1 MKPNIRDI
9 QGWLYLRRIAVLVNL
24 LMLGAA
30 PFDLGPQGHQ
40 GFESLAEHTARIVS
54 KSNTQQILIAQRE
67 GCLLDQSMCKE
78 SESALRSELVRTIP
92 IAQFISSDAT
102 LSQVKKSG
110 LLPIDAY
117 NNQILLALASE
128 TGATTLVTENLQ
140 WEGNH
145 YELNN
150 HVYDASTGKSLGQF
164 ALKVAPSI
172 SGDDP
177 LVFRDPE
184 SGVSLIVPKRKTSDF
199 RVFRYPKCEKCPPPV
214 YLATRAQMIDV
225 EVSLRVTVTDQGE
238 VQQIVVLSAPN
249 KAANDATVAAVRKW
263 HFKPAIDSDG
273 ESFAARTDISF
284 DLRETS
290 KSLLG
295 HN

>member
-1 MKPNIRDI
+1 MNSRLIVGI
-9 QGWLYLRRIAVLVNL
+9 CVLGSTFVLAAV
-24 LMLGAA
+24 
-30 PFDLGPQGHQ
+30 GPQGHQ

-54 KSNTQQILIAQRE
+54 KSNTQQILIAQSE
-67 GCLLDQSMCKE
+67 SCLLDQSTCKD

-92 IAQFISSDAT
+92 SAQFISSDAT

-140 WEGNH
+140 WKGDH
-145 YELNN
+145 YELSN
-150 HVYDASTGKSLGQF
+150 HVYDASTGKSLGEF
-164 ALKVAPSI
+164 AVKVAPSI

-184 SGVSLIVPKRKTSDF
+184 SGVSLIVPKRKTSGF
-199 RVFRYPKCEKCPPPV
+199 RVFRYPQCEKCPPPV
-214 YLATRAQMIDV
+214 YLATRAQMIDE

-249 KAANDATVAAVRKW
+249 KAANDASVAAVSKW

-273 ESFAARTDISF
+273 KSFVARTDISL
-284 DLRETS
+284 DLKETS
-290 KSLLG
+290 RSLMG

>member
-1 MKPNIRDI
+1 MNSRLIVGI
-9 QGWLYLRRIAVLVNL
+9 CVLGSTFVLAAV
-24 LMLGAA
+24 
-30 PFDLGPQGHQ
+30 GPQGHQ

-54 KSNTQQILIAQRE
+54 KSNTQQILIAQSE
-67 GCLLDQSMCKE
+67 SCLLDQSTCKD

-92 IAQFISSDAT
+92 SAQFISSDAT

-140 WEGNH
+140 WKGDH
-145 YELNN
+145 YELSN
-150 HVYDASTGKSLGQF
+150 HVYDASTGKSLGEF
-164 ALKVAPSI
+164 AVKVAPSI

-184 SGVSLIVPKRKTSDF
+184 SGVSLIVPKRKTSGF
-199 RVFRYPKCEKCPPPV
+199 RVFRYPQCEKCPSPV
-214 YLATRAQMIDV
+214 YLATRAQMIDE

-249 KAANDATVAAVRKW
+249 KAANDASVAAVSKW

-273 ESFAARTDISF
+273 KSFVARTDISL
-284 DLRETS
+284 DLKETS
-290 KSLLG
+290 RSLMG

>member
-67 GCLLDQSMCKE
+67 GCLLDQPTCKE
-78 SESALRSELVRTIP
+78 SKSALRSELVRTIP
-92 IAQFISSDAT
+92 SAQFISSDAT

-140 WEGNH
+140 WKGDH
-145 YELNN
+145 YELSN
-150 HVYDASTGKSLGQF
+150 HVYDASTGKSLGGF
-164 ALKVAPSI
+164 AVKVAPSI
-172 SGDDP
+172 SGYDP

-184 SGVSLIVPKRKTSDF
+184 SGVSLIVPKRKTSGF
-199 RVFRYPKCEKCPPPV
+199 RVFRYPQCEKCPPPV
-214 YLATRAQMIDV
+214 YLATRAQMIDE

-249 KAANDATVAAVRKW
+249 KAANDASVAAVSKW

-273 ESFAARTDISF
+273 KSFVARTDISL
-284 DLRETS
+284 DLKETS
-290 KSLLG
+290 MSLMG

>member
-1 MKPNIRDI
+1 M
-9 QGWLYLRRIAVLVNL
+9 QLRLIW
-24 LMLGAA
+24 
-30 PFDLGPQGHQ
+30 GPQGHQ

-67 GCLLDQSMCKE
+67 GCLLDRPTCKE

-92 IAQFISSDAT
+92 SAQFISSDAT

-140 WEGNH
+140 WKGDH
-145 YELNN
+145 YELSN
-150 HVYDASTGKSLGQF
+150 HVYDASTGKSLGEF
-164 ALKVAPSI
+164 AVKVAPSI

-184 SGVSLIVPKRKTSDF
+184 SGVSLIVPKRKTSGF
-199 RVFRYPKCEKCPPPV
+199 RVFRYPQCEKCPPPV
-214 YLATRAQMIDV
+214 YLATRAQMIDE

-249 KAANDATVAAVRKW
+249 KAANDASVAAVSKW

-273 ESFAARTDISF
+273 KSFVARTDISL
-284 DLRETS
+284 DLKETS
-290 KSLLG
+290 MSLMG

>member
-1 MKPNIRDI
+1 MNSRLIVGI
-9 QGWLYLRRIAVLVNL
+9 CVLGSTFVLAAV
-24 LMLGAA
+24 
-30 PFDLGPQGHQ
+30 GPQGHQ

-54 KSNTQQILIAQRE
+54 KSNTQQILIAQSE
-67 GCLLDQSMCKE
+67 SCLLDQSTCKD

-92 IAQFISSDAT
+92 SAQFISSDAT

-140 WEGNH
+140 WKGDH
-145 YELNN
+145 YELSN
-150 HVYDASTGKSLGQF
+150 HVYDASTGKSLGEF
-164 ALKVAPSI
+164 AVKVAPSI

-184 SGVSLIVPKRKTSDF
+184 SGVSLIVPKRKTSGF
-199 RVFRYPKCEKCPPPV
+199 RVFRYPQCEKCPPPV
-214 YLATRAQMIDV
+214 YLATRAQMNDE

-249 KAANDATVAAVRKW
+249 KAANDASVAAVSKW

-273 ESFAARTDISF
+273 KSFVARTDISL
-284 DLRETS
+284 DLKETS
-290 KSLLG
+290 RSLMG